1 MREVHFDRKI
11 RIKLFKK
18 QCAYCDKRIRIR
30 ARGMFILAEKS
41 ESKSK
46 VLTVTKES
54 GSKMRRDAYLDRED
68 VSLVSGADDGHRAVQ
83 EGIPDDD
90 LYII

>member
-1 MREVHFDRKI
+1 
-11 RIKLFKK
+11 
-18 QCAYCDKRIRIR
+18 
-30 ARGMFILAEKS
+30 MFILAENS

-68 VSLVSGADDGHRAVQ
+68 VSLVSGADDGHGAVQ

-90 LYII
+90 LYIV

>member
-1 MREVHFDRKI
+1 MTEKSESNYSRSS
-11 RIKLFKK
+11 
-18 QCAYCDKRIRIR
+18 AYCDKRIRIKVQR
-30 ARGMFILAEKS
+30 AGGVFILAEKS

-54 GSKMRRDAYLDRED
+54 GSKMKRDAYLDRED
-68 VSLVSGADDGHRAVQ
+68 VSLVSGADDGHGAVQ

-90 LYII
+90 LYIV

>member
-1 MREVHFDRKI
+1 
-11 RIKLFKK
+11 
-18 QCAYCDKRIRIR
+18 
-30 ARGMFILAEKS
+30 MFILAEKS

-90 LYII
+90 LDII